1 MIDKNKIDPNNG
13 VFCVAPWMT
22 LNIRQDGQVS
32 PCCVCEYVYG
42 DINKKSLWEIW
53 NDEPIRKFREGMIN
67 GTPHKNC
74 EVCYNNQA
82 AGKSSMREDTIR
94 NLWTPMG
101 DQYQIDNFKE
111 RFLTN
116 TTSEYMDDYI
126 MEISE
131 SSHPRRGGEV
141 DVRNFVYQTNDDYSV
156 NEPGFIF
163 WDLKLSNKCNFKCR
177 MCSWTASSS
186 FELEQFGKIS
196 GKWNAAEKTYE
207 EVEPYLGVVEHLYF
221 SGGESIIIDEHWK
234 IMDKLIELDRNNKVT
249 VAYNSNFSN
258 LVYKGRHIFDLWDEF
273 NREMQV
279 HISVDGVGARG
290 ELIRKGFKW
299 DRFVSHAEQFRE
311 RFKSK
316 EHTHQLHFDCTVQA
330 LNIFDITTLHRYLY
344 DSGLMR
350 NVDWFFLNF
359 LQTPREMSVW
369 ILDKKTKE
377 AAKENIRNHI
387 NNFLIPNK
395 SVICL
400 EFYESLLT
408 YIDLYQEQKLI
419 PKFLDSMRRFDK
431 LRDENI
437 IETFPEFQRIWDVI
451 KVKPKT

>member
-1 MIDKNKIDPNNG
+1 MIDKNKIDLNNG

-53 NDEPIRKFREGMIN
+53 NDEPIKKFREGMVN
-67 GTPHKNC
+67 GIPHKNC

-82 AGKSSMREDTIR
+82 AGKSSMREDYNI
-94 NLWTPMG
+94 NLFDPLASWW
-101 DQYQIDNFKE
+101 F
-111 RFLTN
+111 
-116 TTSEYMDDYI
+116 DYKK
-126 MEISE
+126 
-131 SSHPRRGGEV
+131 
-141 DVRNFVYQTNDDYSV
+141 FVYETNDDYSV
-156 NEPGFIF
+156 NKPGFVF

-177 MCSWTASSS
+177 MCSWTSSSS

-196 GKWNAAEKTYE
+196 GKWNASEKTYE
-207 EVEPYLGVVEHLYF
+207 EVEPFLGVVEHIYF

-234 IMDKLIELDRNNKVT
+234 IMDKLIELGRNNKVT

-258 LVYKGRHIFDLWDEF
+258 LVYKGRHIFDLWDQF

-290 ELIRKGFKW
+290 ELIRKGFNW

-311 RFKSK
+311 RFRNK
-316 EHTHQLHFDCTVQA
+316 ELTHELHFDCTIQA
-330 LNIFDITTLHRYLY
+330 LNIFDFVTLHQYLY
-344 DSGLMR
+344 NSGLMK
-350 NVDWFFLNF
+350 NIDFFFMNF

-387 NNFLIPNK
+387 DNFLIPNK
-395 SVICL
+395 SKVCV
-400 EFYESLLT
+400 EFCESLIT
-408 YIDLYQEQKLI
+408 YMDLYQEQKLI
-419 PKFLDSMRRFDK
+419 PQFLDSMRRFDK
-431 LRDENI
+431 IRNENI
-437 IETFPEFQRIWDVI
+437 IETFPEFQRIWNVI
-451 KVKPKT
+451 KTKPKT

>member
-1 MIDKNKIDPNNG
+1 MIDKNKIDPDNG
-13 VFCVAPWMT
+13 VFCVSPWMT
-22 LNIRQDGQVS
+22 LNIRQDGQVC
-32 PCCVCEYVYG
+32 PCCVCDYVYG
-42 DINKKSLWEIW
+42 DINEKSLWEIW
-53 NDEPIRKFREGMIN
+53 NDEPIKKFREGMVN
-67 GTPHKNC
+67 GTPNKHC
-74 EVCYNNQA
+74 QVCYNNQA
-82 AGKSSMREDTIR
+82 AGKSSMREDNYR
-94 NLWTPMG
+94 NLG
-101 DQYQIDNFKE
+101 
-111 RFLTN
+111 
-116 TTSEYMDDYI
+116 
-126 MEISE
+126 E
-131 SSHPRRGGEV
+131 SIP
-141 DVRNFVYQTNDDYSV
+141 DFVYKTNDDYSV
-156 NEPGFIF
+156 DKPGFIF

-207 EVEPYLGVVEHLYF
+207 EIEPFLGVVEHLYF
-221 SGGESIIIDEHWK
+221 SGGEAILIDEHWK
-234 IMDKLIELDRNNKVT
+234 MMDKLIELDRNNKIT

-258 LVYKGRHIFDLWDEF
+258 LVYKGRHIFDLWDQF

-299 DRFVSHAEQFRE
+299 DRFVSHAEQFRD
-311 RFKSK
+311 RFRNK
-316 EHTHQLHFDCTVQA
+316 EHTHQLWFDCTVQA
-330 LNIFDITTLHRYLY
+330 LNIFDIVTLHQYLY
-344 DSGLMR
+344 NSGLMK

-377 AAKENIRNHI
+377 AAKDNIKKHI
-387 NNFLIPNK
+387 DEFLIPNK
-395 SVICL
+395 STICL